1 MNWKKYL
8 SLIGIILFIYILIK
22 IDIYQVVN
30 EIKNADVSL
39 IILSFFV
46 VFVLLLLQTLK
57 WFVIAIKQ
65 GIDLSFKDAFKINFI
80 TNFYGFITPSRLG
93 TVLRAEYLKKYTPNI
108 GKGLCNFVLDKA
120 LDLLSLVTLVILFS
134 FIFKNKFSFLPINL
148 FIVIFIGLISLTF
161 IFLNKERAR
170 IILKVFYKK
179 LIPNKLKEKTRIT
192 FDSFYENMPKK
203 RYFLFFFALNIFTW
217 VILYLVTYII
227 GVALGIE
234 LSFIY
239 YLAIF
244 PISALI
250 SMLPI
255 SINGIGTR
263 EVVLISLFSLFGV
276 PAAKVFSMSLVSIVI
291 SGVLPAVI
299 GSFLTFKNE

>member
-1 MNWKKYL
+1 MNWKKYF

-108 GKGLCNFVLDKA
+108 GKGLCNFVLDKV

-161 IFLNKERAR
+161 IFLNKGRAR

-263 EVVLISLFSLFGV
+263 ELVLISLFSLFGV

-299 GSFLTFKNE
+299 GSFLTLRND